1 MVLKCTNHSRT
12 VVEDFDWLHDLLW
25 LAASECHPTC
35 TSATGGFSSCK
46 GACTQPSA
54 PKVQSKFVCRGICIP
69 KRHDRQLFANSQH
82 GFLGSRSPSAVMP
95 DLNGEFKAAGHF
107 NGVADAAVCAGASK
121 AAVRPRPPSPPVP
134 QLAPKPTGLQIDA
147 VAIRR
152 AQQTLQQRS
161 NTNAVPTVQAGA
173 LPSLRKIV
181 GSRRGGAPL
190 SSSTK
195 SVKRL
200 ELKTEAELEIAAS
213 SSEELFL
220 RAVLDWDVGEVLE
233 PCVPLRSRPVC
244 FKCPFSA

>member
-1 MVLKCTNHSRT
+1 M
-12 VVEDFDWLHDLLW
+12 
-25 LAASECHPTC
+25 
-35 TSATGGFSSCK
+35 
-46 GACTQPSA
+46 
-54 PKVQSKFVCRGICIP
+54 
-69 KRHDRQLFANSQH
+69 
-82 GFLGSRSPSAVMP
+82 
-95 DLNGEFKAAGHF
+95 
-107 NGVADAAVCAGASK
+107 
-121 AAVRPRPPSPPVP
+121 
-134 QLAPKPTGLQIDA
+134 GLQIDA

-195 SVKRL
+195 SVKGL